1 MLGMSQE
8 EIRQEIENDCL
19 HYPRAD
25 TPEKIL
31 KRVAT
36 SVARVI
42 AKNNAAIDNEVRRI
56 LQTH

>member
-8 EIRQEIENDCL
+8 KIRQEIENECL
-19 HYPRAD
+19 KFPRAD

-36 SVARVI
+36 GVAKVI
-42 AKNNAAIDNEVRRI
+42 AKNNVAIENELRKAGFKI
-56 LQTH
+56 

>member
-1 MLGMSQE
+1 MPGMSRE
-8 EIRQEIENDCL
+8 KIRQEIENECL
-19 HYPRAD
+19 NYPRAD

-36 SVARVI
+36 GVARVI
-42 AKNNAAIDNEVRRI
+42 AKNNAAIENEVRRI